1 MLSVLEKP
9 KITEPRKIKVPDTIV
24 TRTIEKIIE
33 NEDGTTTIKR
43 EAELVN
49 LSKKINETKKLIK
62 KGIAEQKLEEIERI
76 AKM

>member
-1 MLSVLEKP
+1 MLSVLERPKVTKP
-9 KITEPRKIKVPDTIV
+9 REKKVPDTIV
-24 TRTIEKIIE
+24 KRTIEKIIE

-43 EAELVN
+43 ETELIN

>member
-1 MLSVLEKP
+1 MLSVLERP
-9 KITEPRKIKVPDTIV
+9 KITEPRKKKVPDTIV
-24 TRTIEKIIE
+24 KRTIEKIIE

-43 EAELVN
+43 ETELVN